1 MVSVALKSKQVNI
14 FHMLETFLLYLSV
27 GEYLISKSKGKVSL
41 VESSQLE
48 TYCEQSED
56 KQLLLNNC

>member
-1 MVSVALKSKQVNI
+1 
-14 FHMLETFLLYLSV
+14 MLETFLLYLSV